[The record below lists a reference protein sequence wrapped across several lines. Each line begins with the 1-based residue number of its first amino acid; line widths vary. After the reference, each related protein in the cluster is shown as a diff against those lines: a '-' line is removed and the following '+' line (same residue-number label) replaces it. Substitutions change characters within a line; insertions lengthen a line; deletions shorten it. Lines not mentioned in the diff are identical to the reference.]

1 MSAIQEKKE
10 ISIREAREMVKSL
23 MKPNPFIYW
32 VDFLFH
38 VVLGWCSFCFC
49 YKADFFSPIQWTLFF
64 VSIFSFYRAAIFI
77 HEITHLRKGTFYL
90 FRVVWNL
97 LCGFPLMIP
106 SFLYQGVHNDHHN
119 VKLYGTKGDG
129 EYFPFVDKGRSKIIL
144 FALASFFVPAFFFV
158 RFVLLT
164 PLSYCNKSVRS
175 LVLEK
180 ISSFSIDPNYK
191 RTRSSLN
198 AVDMWQAQEIATC
211 LYGWFFILL
220 MLEGVLPYKI
230 FGLWLIAF
238 GLVFFINSLRT
249 LAAHCY
255 RYSGEDVLSISE
267 QLLDSVNIP
276 NSFLGVLWAPVG
288 LRFHATHHLIPE
300 MPYHSL
306 GKTDQ
311 RLREQFSK
319 KDLYIQT
326 NSNGLLSTLA
336 RLWRESGNLA
346 FFVLFVECF

>member
-1 MSAIQEKKE
+1 MSAIQEEKK
-10 ISIREAREMVKSL
+10 IPIREAREIVKDL
-23 MKPNPFIYW
+23 MRPNAFIYW

-38 VVLGWCSFCFC
+38 IVIGWCSFCFC
-49 YKADFFSPIQWTLFF
+49 YSADLFSPIQLTFF
-64 VSIFSFYRAAIFI
+64 VVSILSFYRAVIFI
-77 HEITHLRKGTFYL
+77 HEITHLRKGTFRL

-119 VKLYGTKGDG
+119 IKLYGTSGDG
-129 EYFPFVDKGRSKIIL
+129 EYFPFVHEGRGKIIL
-144 FALASFFVPAFFFV
+144 FVVASFFAPVFFFV
-158 RFVLLT
+158 RFILLA
-164 PLSYCNKSVRS
+164 PLSYFNKSMRY
-175 LVLEK
+175 LVLTK
-180 ISSFSIDPNYK
+180 ISSFSIDFNYQ

-198 AVDMWQAQEIATC
+198 SVDMWQAQEVVTC
-211 LYGWFFILL
+211 LYGWIFLL
-220 MLEGVLPYKI
+220 LTLEGFFSYKI
-230 FGLWLIAF
+230 LGFWLITF

-255 RYSGEDVLSISE
+255 RYSGEDVLGISE

-306 GKTDQ
+306 GKTHQ
-311 RLREQFSK
+311 RLTEQFSK
-319 KDLYIQT
+319 KNLYLQT
-326 NSNGLLSTLA
+326 NSSGLLFTLV
-336 RLWRESGNLA
+336 RLWRESST
-346 FFVLFVECF
+346 

>member
-1 MSAIQEKKE
+1 MSAVQEKKE
-10 ISIREAREMVKSL
+10 ISIREAREMVKGL

-49 YKADFFSPIQWTLFF
+49 YKADFFSPIQWALFF

-129 EYFPFVDKGRSKIIL
+129 EYYPFVHEGRSKIIL
-144 FALASFFVPAFFFV
+144 FALASFFVPVLFFV

-164 PLSYCNKSVRS
+164 PLSYCNKSLRR
-175 LVLEK
+175 LVLKK
-180 ISSFSIDPNYK
+180 ISSLSINLNFQ
-191 RTRSSLN
+191 RTGPSLN
-198 AVDMWQAQEIATC
+198 AVDMWQVQEIATC
-211 LYGWFFILL
+211 LYGWIFILL
-220 MLEGVLPYKI
+220 ILVGVLPYKI
-230 FGLWLIAF
+230 LGLWLITF
-238 GLVFFINSLRT
+238 GGVFFINSLRT

-255 RYSGEDVLSISE
+255 RYSGEEVLDISE

-306 GKTDQ
+306 GKTHQ
-311 RLREQFSK
+311 KLREQFSEK
-319 KDLYIQT
+319 NLYIQT
-326 NSNGLLSTLA
+326 SSNGLLSTLA

-346 FFVLFVECF
+346 FFVLFIECF

>member
-1 MSAIQEKKE
+1 MSALQEEKNF
-10 ISIREAREMVKSL
+10 SIREAREIVKGL
-23 MKPNPFIYW
+23 MRPNPFIYW

-49 YKADFFSPIQWTLFF
+49 YKADFFSPIQWALFF

-129 EYFPFVDKGRSKIIL
+129 EYYPFVHEGRSKIIL
-144 FALASFFVPAFFFV
+144 FALASFFVPVLFFV

-164 PLSYCNKSVRS
+164 PLSYCNKSLRR
-175 LVLEK
+175 LVLKK
-180 ISSFSIDPNYK
+180 ISSLSINLNYQ
-191 RTRSSLN
+191 RTGSSLN

-211 LYGWFFILL
+211 LYGWIFILL
-220 MLEGVLPYKI
+220 ILGGVLPYKI
-230 FGLWLIAF
+230 LGLWFITF
-238 GLVFFINSLRT
+238 GGVFFINSLRT

-255 RYSGEDVLSISE
+255 RYSGEEVLDISE

-306 GKTDQ
+306 GKTHQ
-311 RLREQFSK
+311 KLREQFSEK
-319 KDLYIQT
+319 NLYIQT
-326 NSNGLLSTLA
+326 SSNGLLSTLA

-346 FFVLFVECF
+346 FFVLFVERF

>member
-1 MSAIQEKKE
+1 MSAVQEKKE
-10 ISIREAREMVKSL
+10 ISIREAREIVKGL
-23 MKPNPFIYW
+23 MRPNPFIYW

-49 YKADFFSPIQWTLFF
+49 YKADFFSPIQWALFF

-129 EYFPFVDKGRSKIIL
+129 EYYPFVHEGRSKIIL
-144 FALASFFVPAFFFV
+144 FALASFFVPVLFFV

-164 PLSYCNKSVRS
+164 PLSYCNKSLRR
-175 LVLEK
+175 LVLKK
-180 ISSFSIDPNYK
+180 ISSLSINLNFQ
-191 RTRSSLN
+191 RTGPSLN
-198 AVDMWQAQEIATC
+198 AVDMWQVQEIATC
-211 LYGWFFILL
+211 LYGWIFILL
-220 MLEGVLPYKI
+220 ILVGVLPYKI
-230 FGLWLIAF
+230 LGLWLITF
-238 GLVFFINSLRT
+238 GGVFFINSLRT

-255 RYSGEDVLSISE
+255 RYSGEEVLDISE

-306 GKTDQ
+306 GKTHQ
-311 RLREQFSK
+311 KLREQFSEK
-319 KDLYIQT
+319 NLYIQT
-326 NSNGLLSTLA
+326 SSNGLLSTLA

-346 FFVLFVECF
+346 FFVLFIECF